1 MEPKS
6 VLQEISNTAEFSDW
20 EAMIKLTNDT
30 EQNLSVTF
38 KSFKSKSPPD
48 MSLFWLGLKALII

>member
-6 VLQEISNTAEFSDW
+6 VLQEISNTAEFSDR

-38 KSFKSKSPPD
+38 KSFKSKSTPD
-48 MSLFWLGLKALII
+48 MSLF